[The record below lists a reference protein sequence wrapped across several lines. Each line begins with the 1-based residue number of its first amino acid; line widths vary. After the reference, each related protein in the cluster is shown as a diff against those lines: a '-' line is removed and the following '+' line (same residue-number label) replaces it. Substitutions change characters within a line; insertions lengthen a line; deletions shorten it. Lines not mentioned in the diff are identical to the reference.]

1 MVWSKVK
8 ESLLS
13 VLPIAAIVVILSL
26 TLAPM
31 SGGAITSFLV
41 GCVLVIAG
49 MSLFALGADA
59 AMIPI
64 GELVGSATTKTRNL
78 TVIIVVSVL
87 IGAIITMAEP
97 DLSVLA
103 SGLAAHINKWVLI
116 SLVAVGVGIFL
127 ALSMLRVI
135 FGISLR
141 LLLLIS
147 YGAVF
152 AIALALTLLGKEPFL
167 PLAFDS
173 GGVTTGPMTVPF
185 IIAMGL
191 GVATIGGKAGADE
204 SFGFV
209 ALASVGPIISVMLLG
224 FFIDV
229 GSIVPSVE
237 RVTGSALEVYGLTFL
252 EQMKDTAISIGPI
265 AAFFLIF
272 RVTANRN
279 MPIQTFWRIVFGLLY
294 TYFGLVIFM
303 TGAHAGF
310 SEAGRAIGLAL
321 GSEYPYALIPLG
333 CVIGFMIVAAEPA
346 VHVLNEQVEKISDGK
361 IKKHHVMLTMML
373 GVAIS
378 VGLSMLRVV
387 FTFSIWWLLLP
398 GYALAAILAIF
409 TPKTYTAI
417 AFDSGGVASGP
428 MTATFLLP
436 LATGACVAL
445 NGEAG
450 ILRFAYGLVA
460 MVAMTP
466 LIVLQAL
473 GLLTTLHARRAERL
487 LKRAPAAPAA
497 PANPPLIAEPAATET
512 PVAPAPAPAESLAP
526 AEEVAATDEIEV
538 IDL

>member
-1 MVWSKVK
+1 MVWSKIK
-8 ESLLS
+8 ESLIS
-13 VLPIAAIVVILSL
+13 VVPIAVIVVILSL

-31 SGGAITSFLV
+31 EGGAILSFLV
-41 GCVLVIAG
+41 GCVLVIGG

-78 TVIIVVSVL
+78 TVIIVVSIL

-103 SGLAAHINKWVLI
+103 AGLAAHINKWVLI

-147 YGAVF
+147 YGVVF
-152 AIALALTLLGKEPFL
+152 ALAFALTLLGKEAFL

-191 GVATIGGKAGADE
+191 GVANISGKSGAD
-204 SFGFV
+204 SGFGFV

-229 GSIVPSVE
+229 TKIVPSSEVIE
-237 RVTGSALEVYGLTFL
+237 GGYFRVFGLTFL
-252 EQMKDTAISIGPI
+252 DQMKDVAISIGPI

-272 RVTANRN
+272 RFTANRN

-321 GSEYPYALIPLG
+321 GSNHPYALIPLG
-333 CVIGFMIVAAEPA
+333 CLIGFMIVAAEPA
-346 VHVLNEQVEKISDGK
+346 VHVLNEQIEKISGGV
-361 IKKHHVMLTMML
+361 IKKHRVMLTMMF

-387 FTFSIWWLLLP
+387 FNFTIWWLILP
-398 GYALAAILAIF
+398 GYVIAALFAIF

-436 LATGACVAL
+436 LATGACVAI
-445 NGEAG
+445 NGEEG
-450 ILRFAYGLVA
+450 VMRFAYGLVA

-473 GLLTTLHARRAERL
+473 GLLTALRAKMAERML
-487 LKRAPAAPAA
+487 RKVPAAP
-497 PANPPLIAEPAATET
+497 PLSAEA
-512 PVAPAPAPAESLAP
+512 PVAPAPAEVPAP
-526 AEEVAATDEIEV
+526 APVPATEEIEV

>member
-1 MVWSKVK
+1 MVWSKIK
-8 ESLLS
+8 ESLIS
-13 VLPIAAIVVILSL
+13 VLPIAAIVVVLSL

-31 SGGAITSFLV
+31 EGGAILSFLV
-41 GCVLVIAG
+41 GCILVIGG
-49 MSLFALGADA
+49 MSLFAIGADA

-78 TVIIVVSVL
+78 TVVIVVSIL

-103 SGLAAHINKWVLI
+103 SGLEAHINKWVLI
-116 SLVAVGVGIFL
+116 ALVAVGVGIFL

-135 FGISLR
+135 FGVSLR

-152 AIALALTLLGKEPFL
+152 ALALVLTLLGKEPFL

-191 GVATIGGKAGADE
+191 GVANISGKSGAE
-204 SFGFV
+204 SGFGFV

-229 GSIVPSVE
+229 TKIVPSSEVIE
-237 RVTGSALEVYGLTFL
+237 GGYFRVFGLTFL
-252 EQMKDTAISIGPI
+252 DQMKDVAISIGPI

-272 RVTANRN
+272 RFTANRN
-279 MPIQTFWRIVFGLLY
+279 MPIRTFWRIVFGLLY

-321 GSEYPYALIPLG
+321 GAKYPYALLPLG
-333 CVIGFMIVAAEPA
+333 VLIGFMIVAAEPA
-346 VHVLNEQVEKISDGK
+346 VHVLNEQVEKISGGT
-361 IKKHHVMLTMML
+361 IKKHRVMLTMMF
-373 GVAIS
+373 GVAMS
-378 VGLSMLRVV
+378 VGLSMLRVLYR
-387 FTFSIWWLLLP
+387 FSIWWLLLP
-398 GYALAAILAIF
+398 GYALAAVFAIF
-409 TPKTYTAI
+409 TPRTYTAI

-445 NGEAG
+445 NGEEG

-466 LIVLQAL
+466 LIVLQVLGSLSAL
-473 GLLTTLHARRAERL
+473 RAKMAERM
-487 LKRAPAAPAA
+487 LKKVPAPPA
-497 PANPPLIAEPAATET
+497 ET
-512 PVAPAPAPAESLAP
+512 PVVPAPSAEIPAAA
-526 AEEVAATDEIEV
+526 AEAAASADEIEV